1 VLLCE
6 TLLLIQLPTVPHQ
19 PLLMLA
25 NTLLLLL
32 L

>member
-1 VLLCE
+1 MLPCE
-6 TLLLIQLPTVPHQ
+6 TLLLIQLSTVPRQ
-19 PLLMLA
+19 PLLVLT